1 MKQLSSSI
9 FHKTAIAVALS
20 AASLAAQ
27 ALSFEC
33 VTGSTGAGADA
44 AGCTTLGESLASWS
58 LVGNILTISNAT
70 APDNA
75 SFISGISFD
84 AGAGQ
89 TVSLVT
95 PMNPGVLF
103 TTGGGAHLPS
113 SLGWT
118 VDFDFQADKKP
129 ATNGVNAGESI
140 AFQLGGVT
148 LSDISHGDFK
158 FGLHIQGLPEGRS
171 EKLITTVPEASS
183 YAMVFGG
190 LGVVGLLARRRKAA
204 QA

>member
-1 MKQLSSSI
+1 MKQFPSTV
-9 FHKTAIAVALS
+9 FHKAAIACILS

-27 ALSFEC
+27 ALSFDC
-33 VTGSTGAGADA
+33 VAGSTGAGANA
-44 AGCTTLGESLASWS
+44 AGCTTVGASLASWS
-58 LVGNILTISNAT
+58 LVGNVLTISNAAT
-70 APDNA
+70 PGNA

-84 AGAGQ
+84 ASAGQ

-118 VDFDFQADKKP
+118 VDFDFQANKKP

-140 AFQLGGVT
+140 AFLLNGVT
-148 LSDISHGDFK
+148 LSSIDHGDFK
-158 FGLHIQGLPEGRS
+158 FGVHIQGLPAGRS
-171 EKLITTVPEASS
+171 EKLVNAVPEASS

-190 LGVVGLLARRRKAA
+190 LGVVGLLTRRRKAA